1 MEQGLCF
8 VEPRAQHGEEHQQA
22 SEPETAVHALQMVKT
37 MLSHIATEGV
47 FGV

>member
-1 MEQGLCF
+1 M
-8 VEPRAQHGEEHQQA
+8 EPRAQHREERQQA

-37 MLSHIATEGV
+37 MLSHVAVEEV